1 MDYNSSDLKR
11 LTMEIYEKLDK
22 IGKETYVKV
31 YKAKKEFTS
40 YVVALK
46 KTRFEM
52 DEELAFVFSSF
63 CVI

>member
-1 MDYNSSDLKR
+1 
-11 LTMEIYEKLDK
+11 MEIYEKLDK